1 MNKRGTNER
10 SKKKVEKKEVKKE
23 DDKWEY
29 PIIIAWR
36 LFVCL
41 ELGMS

>member
-1 MNKRGTNER
+1 MNER

-23 DDKWEY
+23 DDKWVKKEY
-29 PIIIAWR
+29 PIIIVWR

>member
-1 MNKRGTNER
+1 MKER
-10 SKKKVEKKEVKKE
+10 SKKKAENKEVKKE
-23 DDKWEY
+23 DDKWVKKEY
-29 PIIIAWR
+29 PIILAWR